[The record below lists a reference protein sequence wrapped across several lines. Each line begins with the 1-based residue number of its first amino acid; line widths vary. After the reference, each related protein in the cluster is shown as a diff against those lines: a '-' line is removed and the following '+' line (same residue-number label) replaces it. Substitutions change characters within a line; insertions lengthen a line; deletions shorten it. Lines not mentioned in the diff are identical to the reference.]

1 MQLGSPSVAVN
12 GAAARAF
19 LTAHWRHLVMVN
31 YEVWPGVLRSLV
43 PAGVELD
50 VWDGKVLVSVVGFE
64 FLGTRVL
71 GVGIPGHRDFYELNL
86 RFYVRRKVGG
96 ALRQRSGWRRGVVFV
111 KELVPRRAIAWV
123 VRCLYGER
131 YEALRMRGV
140 TWRGRHEADGPEW
153 TRFIRYWWR
162 VAGRWEGLF
171 AEAKGEPKA
180 VEEGSLAAFITD
192 HAYGYSVCRGGTLEY
207 VVEHPPWR
215 VWEACDVRLDCDLVR
230 LYGKALGSA
239 LGEPCSAFVAEGS
252 PVIVRWGRRLSV

>member
-1 MQLGSPSVAVN
+1 MRLGCASEAVN
-12 GAAARAF
+12 GLAARSF

-31 YEVWPGVLRSLV
+31 YEVHSDVLAPWV

-50 VWDGKVLVSVVGFE
+50 VWEGKVLVSVVGFE

-71 GVGIPGHRDFYELNL
+71 GVAVPGHRDFGEVNL

-96 ALRQRSGWRRGVVFV
+96 EWRRGVVFV
-111 KELVPRRAIAWV
+111 RELVPRRAIAWV
-123 VRCLYGER
+123 ARCLYGER
-131 YEALRMRGV
+131 YEALRMRAV
-140 TWRGRHEADGPEW
+140 TWRGRSEADGSEW

-162 VAGRWEGLF
+162 VPGGWEGLF

-180 VEEGSLAAFITD
+180 VEAGSEAAFMD
-192 HAYGYSVCRGGTLEY
+192 HAYGYSVRRGATLEY

-215 VWEACDVRLDCDLVR
+215 VWEACEVRLDCDLER
-230 LYGKALGSA
+230 LYGKAIGGA

-252 PVIVRWGRRLSV
+252 PVVVRWGRRLAV

>member
-1 MQLGSPSVAVN
+1 MALAKDSPTA
-12 GAAARAF
+12 GAAGMSPF

-31 YEVWPGVLRSLV
+31 YEVWPGVLRPLV

-71 GVGIPGHRDFYELNL
+71 GVGIPGYRDFYELNL
-86 RFYVRRKVGG
+86 RFYVRREVDG
-96 ALRQRSGWRRGVVFV
+96 QWRRGVVFV

-123 VRCLYGER
+123 ARCLYGER

-140 TWRGRHEADGPEW
+140 TWRGRCEADGPEW

-162 VAGRWEGLF
+162 VAGRWEGLY

-192 HAYGYSVCRGGTLEY
+192 HAYGYSVCRGATLEY

-252 PVIVRWGRRLSV
+252 PVIVRWGRRLAG